1 MLSRLHISPIKL
13 TALLSLLVH
22 TSVLIEIGDN
32 YKRSYGKETL
42 EYKKIKLVSS
52 KNKVIP
58 KTLDKKK
65 KKIVHRPRKPVIQPK
80 VKPVKTFEEK
90 EAENIPV
97 ITENINLTSIMEQKQ
112 VYLDTVLNSIE
123 ENKTY
128 PGSARR
134 RNVKGRVV
142 ISMRLDANGKLIG
155 LDCVKGHHLL
165 CRAAINATEAAQP
178 YAPLPK
184 GMNSLSFEYEM
195 NFQLK

>member
-1 MLSRLHISPIKL
+1 MLSRLHISPIKF
-13 TALLSLLVH
+13 TVLLSLVVH

-32 YKRSYGKETL
+32 YQRSYGKETL

-58 KTLDKKK
+58 KALKKK
-65 KKIVHRPRKPVIQPK
+65 NKKNESRLRKPAIQPK
-80 VKPVKTFEEK
+80 VKPVKTSEEK

-123 ENKTY
+123 KNKTY
-128 PGSARR
+128 PSSARR

-142 ISMRLDANGKLIG
+142 ISMQLDADGKLTG

-165 CRAAINATEAAQP
+165 CRAAINATETAQP

-195 NFQLK
+195 NFHLK